1 MVAGPSKE
9 PDRNQKPST
18 STSTSTCTCTSTI
31 SVFVDVHVD
40 VLVDVDVFFRLT
52 MEVKHTP
59 ENVKLRLPPRQSRGI
74 SQRISPHFSPGFLA
88 KRRRRSWLQGARR
101 EDSAGVPYCTSRSPT
116 ERNAAD
122 MPGSTAAVETW

>member
-1 MVAGPSKE
+1 MVAGPSKG

-18 STSTSTCTCTSTI
+18 STSTSTCTSTI

-52 MEVKHTP
+52 KEVKHTP

-74 SQRISPHFSPGFLA
+74 SQRISV
-88 KRRRRSWLQGARR
+88 Q
-101 EDSAGVPYCTSRSPT
+101 
-116 ERNAAD
+116 
-122 MPGSTAAVETW
+122 

>member
-1 MVAGPSKE
+1 MVAGPSKG

-18 STSTSTCTCTSTI
+18 STSTCTSTI

-74 SQRISPHFSPGFLA
+74 SQRISSGN
-88 KRRRRSWLQGARR
+88 R
-101 EDSAGVPYCTSRSPT
+101 
-116 ERNAAD
+116 
-122 MPGSTAAVETW
+122 